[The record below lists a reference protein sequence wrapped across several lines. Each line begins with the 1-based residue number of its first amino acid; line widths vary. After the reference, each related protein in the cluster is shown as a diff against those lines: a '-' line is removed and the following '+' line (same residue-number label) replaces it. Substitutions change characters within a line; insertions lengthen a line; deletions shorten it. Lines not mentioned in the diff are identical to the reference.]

1 MKIMEKHAANWD
13 PANFDAAN
21 WDAANWDAANFRQNW
36 ATITP
41 LFKL

>member
-1 MKIMEKHAANWD
+1 MEKHAANWD

>member
-1 MKIMEKHAANWD
+1 MEKHAANWD
-13 PANFDAAN
+13 AANFDAAN

-36 ATITP
+36 VTITP